1 MSERLVAP
9 QREESRWPAVFAI
22 LFVLVLLELLP
33 GRIRVMPPWFAY
45 AATFLLVAPMIG
57 IAFTRGALFNRIER
71 IVIYALV
78 IILIVMMILGLERLI
93 YTIFSP
99 TPIMGGTH
107 LLASAIEIWIVN
119 VITFGLLYWQ
129 IDRGGPD
136 ARASGHA
143 NLPDLMFPELP
154 AETDRIYTF
163 ADYLFFAYTTST
175 AFSPTETFP
184 RTRRAK
190 ILMMVQSTISIITI
204 IVVASRA
211 INILK

>member
-1 MSERLVAP
+1 MD
-9 QREESRWPAVFAI
+9 REESRWPAVFAI
-22 LFVLVLLELLP
+22 LFVLVLLQILP
-33 GRIRVMPPWFAY
+33 GRIRIMPPWFPY
-45 AATFLLVAPMIG
+45 ASTFLLVAPMLG
-57 IAFTRGALFNRIER
+57 ITFTRAAVFNRIER
-71 IVIYALV
+71 IVIYAFVV
-78 IILIVMMILGLERLI
+78 ITVVLMILSLERLI
-93 YTIFSP
+93 FAIFSP

-119 VITFGLLYWQ
+119 VITFGLVYWQ

-143 NLPDLMFPELP
+143 KRPDLLFPELP
-154 AETDRIYTF
+154 TEAGRTYTF
-163 ADYLFFAYTTST
+163 IDYLFFAYTAST

-190 ILMMVQSTISIITI
+190 ILMMVQSAISIITI